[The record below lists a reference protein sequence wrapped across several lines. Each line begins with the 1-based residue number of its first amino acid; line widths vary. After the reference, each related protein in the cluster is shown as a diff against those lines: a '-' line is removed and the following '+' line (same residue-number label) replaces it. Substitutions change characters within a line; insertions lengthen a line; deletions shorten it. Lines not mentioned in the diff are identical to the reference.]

1 MGSANILSKAVILEY
16 FTFLTRIDNSSD
28 IEKLFKNVRVAQMA
42 EEFRVDYLAD
52 YFSIPEELVMWEN
65 RMDLVFWN
73 PSKDKSN

>member
-1 MGSANILSKAVILEY
+1 
-16 FTFLTRIDNSSD
+16 
-28 IEKLFKNVRVAQMA
+28 MA